1 MHRRP
6 CDHQDPAVGLE
17 AFHDSVQQFIVV
29 EVEIMD
35 PVDDLARAWTS
46 PVSMHCDPTPHTLL
60 QIRPWKYDERVN
72 PYLATFSKHGE
83 LGRSKSRMGATSS
96 GPLDGAS

>member
-1 MHRRP
+1 MG
-6 CDHQDPAVGLE
+6 AKNLVGV
-17 AFHDSVQQFIVV
+17 FHAYTFVLPPS
-29 EVEIMD
+29 
-35 PVDDLARAWTS
+35 
-46 PVSMHCDPTPHTLL
+46 HTLDDNGH
-60 QIRPWKYDERVN
+60 DERVN

>member
-1 MHRRP
+1 MNVLPLFELIRKFCADSQNQEPSLDWVHHGGTQMGWSLRGFTSQMSGEPKSDILLVERHR
-6 CDHQDPAVGLE
+6 H
-17 AFHDSVQQFIVV
+17 
-29 EVEIMD
+29 
-35 PVDDLARAWTS
+35 
-46 PVSMHCDPTPHTLL
+46 
-60 QIRPWKYDERVN
+60 DERVN